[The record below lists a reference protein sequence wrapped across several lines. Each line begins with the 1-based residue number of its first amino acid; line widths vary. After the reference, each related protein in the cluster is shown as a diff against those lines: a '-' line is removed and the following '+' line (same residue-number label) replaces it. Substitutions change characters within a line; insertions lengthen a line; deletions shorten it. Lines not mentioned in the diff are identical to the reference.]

1 MEANNLLNIE
11 FKTIVRGMLKEL
23 RRRDELSDNIN
34 NEMVINKKDRETIK
48 KNQSEMNNTKWKHS

>member
-48 KNQSEMNNTKWKHS
+48 KNQSEMNNTRWKHS

>member
-34 NEMVINKKDRETIK
+34 NEMVIIKKDRETIK